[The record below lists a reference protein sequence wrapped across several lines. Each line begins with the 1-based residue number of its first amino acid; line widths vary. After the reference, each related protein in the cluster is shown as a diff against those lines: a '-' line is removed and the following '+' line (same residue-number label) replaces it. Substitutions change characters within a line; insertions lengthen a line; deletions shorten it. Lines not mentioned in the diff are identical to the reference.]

1 MNSTQMPLVSVI
13 VKLKGENGP
22 SVDFEVHR
30 HSGKS
35 VTIRESSHG
44 SDVCKKHYA

>member
-1 MNSTQMPLVSVI
+1 MPLVAVI

-22 SVDFEVHR
+22 NVDFEVHR

-35 VTIRESSHG
+35 VTIREFNHSSG
-44 SDVCKKHYA
+44 VCKEHYA